1 MSDME
6 TTADISGIKRLDRP
20 ASDRVLAGVC
30 AGLGRYFN
38 LNPNI
43 YRLGFVVL
51 TLLGGAGILVY
62 IAAALVI
69 PEEGKSESV
78 AAEVLAGRHE
88 RPWPLVGIAIV
99 GAALAVLLARATLWN
114 TGGGWIVVLILGL
127 GILWASRSKSRGRK
141 IFLASL
147 ISTVTLLAIAITAV
161 GIAFSWFNVS
171 LSDGVGDRVYQPAS
185 VSTLHPSYEVGVGQ
199 LKLDLTNIGEVTQV
213 THVRAKVGVGE
224 LRIIVPPGVPVS
236 VNAHAKV
243 GELSILDRH
252 DDGQDVQLSTGNKA
266 LLVIDATVGAGQVRV
281 TREAR

>member
-1 MSDME
+1 ME

-20 ASDRVLAGVC
+20 SSDRVLAGVC

-38 LNPNI
+38 LNPNV

-51 TLLGGAGILVY
+51 TLLGGAGVLVY
-62 IAAALVI
+62 LAAALVI

-78 AAEVLAGRHE
+78 AAEALAGRHE
-88 RPWPLVGIAIV
+88 RPWPLIGIAIV
-99 GAALAVLLARATLWN
+99 GAALAVLLARATLWH
-114 TGGGWIVVLILGL
+114 TGGGWIVVLIIGL

-147 ISTVTLLAIAITAV
+147 ISTVTMLAIAITAV
-161 GIAFSWFNVS
+161 GVAFAWFNVS
-171 LSDGVGDRVYQPAS
+171 LSDGVGDRIYQPAS
-185 VSTLHPSYEVGVGQ
+185 ASTLHPTYEVGVGQ
-199 LKLDLTNIGEVTQV
+199 LKLDLTEIGAVTQV

-224 LRIIVPPGVPVS
+224 LHIIVPPGLPVS

-243 GELSILDRH
+243 GELSVLDRH
-252 DDGQDVQLSTGNKA
+252 DDGQDVDLSTGDKA

-281 TREAR
+281 TRATK